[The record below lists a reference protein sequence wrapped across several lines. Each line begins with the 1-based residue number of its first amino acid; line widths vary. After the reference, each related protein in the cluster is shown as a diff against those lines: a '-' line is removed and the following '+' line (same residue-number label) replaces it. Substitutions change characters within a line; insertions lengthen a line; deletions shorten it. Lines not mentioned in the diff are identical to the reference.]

1 MENPNQLSS
10 KIREMLNSLVWFSL
24 SLISLAVAQG
34 SRSYLPPPANAAMEP
49 IITKQFYSISPA
61 EDPEDL
67 EPKTKHL
74 VIGQPRRNYRVIF
87 IRAPAGNS
95 DQVKYTAELAPQEER
110 TVIYVL
116 TRKQQELEATD
127 IAEPQPKPQA
137 EQKPDVFFI
146 KYKTN
151 DEAAAAQREIQEQYD
166 QLGGNTE
173 ISAPYVAP
181 VKSVIGS
188 LSSSQ
193 NPAAPPYQAA
203 YQTAYQLPGYHYDRP
218 TSTILAPVER
228 SY

>member
-1 MENPNQLSS
+1 MF
-10 KIREMLNSLVWFSL
+10 NSLVWFSL
-24 SLISLAVAQG
+24 SLISLAAAQG
-34 SRSYLPPPANAAMEP
+34 SRAYLPPTMEP
-49 IITKQFYSISPA
+49 IVTKQFYSISPA

-67 EPKTKHL
+67 EPRTKHL

-87 IRAPAGNS
+87 IRAPGGNS

-116 TRKQQELEATD
+116 TRKQAELEATD
-127 IAEPQPKPQA
+127 ITEAKPQV

-151 DEAAAAQREIQEQYD
+151 DEAAAAQREIQTQYD

-181 VKSVIGS
+181 VKSVIGA
-188 LSSSQ
+188 L
-193 NPAAPPYQAA
+193 NGPPHPAAASPYQA
-203 YQTAYQLPGYHYDRP
+203 QSPGYHYDRP
-218 TSTILAPVER
+218 SSTILAPVER
-228 SY
+228 SHLKTPIISANR

>member
-1 MENPNQLSS
+1 
-10 KIREMLNSLVWFSL
+10 MLNIFVWFSL
-24 SLISLAVAQG
+24 SFITLSWAQG
-34 SRSYLPPPANAAMEP
+34 SRSYLPPPNPAMEP

-61 EDPEDL
+61 EDPEDW

-74 VIGQPRRNYRVIF
+74 IIGQPRRNYRVIF
-87 IRAPAGNS
+87 IRAPGSNN
-95 DQVKYTAELAPQEER
+95 DRVKYTAELAPQEER

-116 TRKQQELEATD
+116 TRKQPELEATD
-127 IAEPQPKPQA
+127 IVAPQEKPQA

-151 DEAAAAQREIQEQYD
+151 EEATAAQKEIQTQYD

-181 VKSVIGS
+181 IHSVIGAP
-188 LSSSQ
+188 
-193 NPAAPPYQAA
+193 NPPPNPHYPAAPYQRS
-203 YQTAYQLPGYHYDRP
+203 TGGYHYDKP
-218 TSTILAPVER
+218 SSTILAPVER

>member
-1 MENPNQLSS
+1 MEKPNQLSS
-10 KIREMLNSLVWFSL
+10 EIREMLNIVVWFTL
-24 SLISLAVAQG
+24 SLITLSWAQG
-34 SRSYLPPPANAAMEP
+34 SRSYLPPPAPSSPAMEP

-61 EDPEDL
+61 EDPEDS
-67 EPKTKHL
+67 EPKTRHL

-87 IRAPAGNS
+87 IRAPGANS
-95 DQVKYTAELAPQEER
+95 QPVKYTAELAPQEER

-127 IAEPQPKPQA
+127 IVAPQEKPQA

-151 DEAAAAQREIQEQYD
+151 DEAAAAQKEIQTQYD

-181 VKSVIGS
+181 IKSVVGA
-188 LSSSQ
+188 LSSPQ
-193 NPAAPPYQAA
+193 YLAATYQVPAQS
-203 YQTAYQLPGYHYDRP
+203 TGYHYDRP
-218 TSTILAPVER
+218 ISTVLAPAER
-228 SY
+228 YF